1 MPVRTRN
8 SSGRFENT
16 ATGCAG
22 KDDTGD
28 ETPMSIPIKKTTV
41 VNFFRILVMV
51 LVISPWLFM
60 ALRKNTLENVSK
72 KITSFYD
79 DNFSCSNICLC
90 DDQSTFANSTNSKN
104 KIF

>member
-16 ATGCAG
+16 PNGSCG
-22 KDDTGD
+22 KEENYD
-28 ETPMSIPIKKTTV
+28 ETSMSIPIKKTTV
-41 VNFFRILVMV
+41 VNFFRILVIV
-51 LVISPWLFM
+51 LLISPWLFM
-60 ALRKNTLENVSK
+60 VLRRNTLESVSK

-90 DDQSTFANSTNSKN
+90 DDMSTFANSTSSKN